1 MKNIRYIVKI
11 AWHVQQERLPFQIY
25 TDKNEDGSLGDA
37 AFCMQYAGKPIP
49 PREPSFL
56 AFI

>member
-37 AFCMQYAGKPIP
+37 AFARSMQANLFP
-49 PREPSFL
+49 PGNRLF
-56 AFI
+56 